1 MRKDRRKSIL
11 TSCVLKFSVLESDL
25 SDPITADLNLE
36 QLFVSIKP
44 VETRILSIKPE
55 KKGKDRN

>member
-11 TSCVLKFSVLESDL
+11 TSCVLKFSVLENDL

-44 VETRILSIKPE
+44 VEKDILSIKPE

>member
-1 MRKDRRKSIL
+1 MKKDRRKSIL
-11 TSCVLKFSVLESDL
+11 TSCVLKFSVLENDL